1 MGEGE
6 AKGKVVVGVGGGS
19 WWVVGGGWWVVV
31 VVVVVC
37 GCVSNLCSCR

>member
-6 AKGKVVVGVGGGS
+6 AKGKVVVGCW

>member
-6 AKGKVVVGVGGGS
+6 AKGKVVVGCW

-37 GCVSNLCSCR
+37 GCVSTLCSCR